1 MLLFNF
7 WVAETN
13 FNLEIFDN
21 FKLKNLR
28 KRRKLKDF
36 RNFKLILNNDTK
48 IKDDFNWW
56 IDRLKKSMFCV
67 F

>member
-7 WVAETN
+7 LVAETN

-21 FKLKNLR
+21 FKQKNLR

-48 IKDDFNWW
+48 IKDDFN
-56 IDRLKKSMFCV
+56 
-67 F
+67 